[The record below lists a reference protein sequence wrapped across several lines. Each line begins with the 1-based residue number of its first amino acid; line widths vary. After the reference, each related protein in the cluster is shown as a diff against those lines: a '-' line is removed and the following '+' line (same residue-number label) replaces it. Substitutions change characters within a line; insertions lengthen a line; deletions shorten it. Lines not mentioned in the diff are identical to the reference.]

1 MLAGDTSLH
10 HYQQNIR
17 AGAKQTILFSEV
29 KANITSETFLVA
41 SDIQGLRSG
50 SIREIR
56 LEKGDLSLVK
66 AACAK
71 ARNCMQLCAG
81 SNAAQYFRQPPVPH
95 LLKLPVDLLCS
106 LSSICIKVIE
116 NQFRRII
123 NETSRIGT

>member
-71 ARNCMQLCAG
+71 ARNCMQLCPTLPNTFA
-81 SNAAQYFRQPPVPH
+81 N
-95 LLKLPVDLLCS
+95 LLFLI
-106 LSSICIKVIE
+106 SSSFPSTFSVH
-116 NQFRRII
+116 FHPFA
-123 NETSRIGT
+123 SR